1 MESPSE
7 EKPRP
12 QMVSKTNLPPK
23 ADGLD
28 GETAVT
34 LVPVEVRQRQ
44 LVPHATTGDLFWE
57 SCGGIDAYGNPNYLD
72 LTVIEEDSDSK
83 SQSIRFSQPVVII
96 GRQED
101 CDLRLTRREVS
112 RRHAYL
118 QLIGGR
124 WMCVDLGSGNGVR
137 WPSGRH
143 RYGWLEPGGQIGIGP
158 YQITSSLPD
167 PNFQASDPLSSISTN
182 RERPNVYLEFL
193 NAKRAAGGNNG
204 WALRNRVTL
213 IGSHSVCEMQ
223 IEDSTIAE
231 FHASLVLTPQ
241 GLWLVNLAG
250 QGRTGVNSRPV
261 RWQRLHDGDE
271 VQIGRFRLRTHYG
284 AAEAEVVPQL
294 PDPHSEPLPAVKP
307 PAAAPTVATGV
318 SEGFVLQLMSQVASM
333 QQQFMDH
340 SQQQMMMTLQMLAAS
355 RSAPPGLSEELA
367 RIQDLTREL
376 EAMREQLNRNLAHTE
391 ASRAA
396 VPVAQPVAATPA
408 GPRMSPS
415 GAVGPVSPPQ
425 VEATTTRQAID
436 LETTQLVPKATGHR
450 PAAQVPAPEPLSAS
464 SPASPTATVPAQPA
478 AASVPPANAVP
489 PNAARAA
496 SPPLPPEEQNRRT
509 REEVEMHAA
518 LLEGMARLEAERTST
533 WSRIVKTLMGTPQ

>member
-12 QMVSKTNLPPK
+12 QLVSKANSPPK
-23 ADGLD
+23 GDALD

-34 LVPVEVRQRQ
+34 LVPVEIRQRE
-44 LVPHATTGDLFWE
+44 LAPHSNTADLFWE
-57 SCGGIDAYGNPNYLD
+57 SCGGVDAYGNPNYLD

-143 RYGWLEPGGQIGIGP
+143 RYGWLEPGGQIGVGP
-158 YQITSSLPD
+158 YQITSALPD
-167 PNFQASDPLSSISTN
+167 PNFVSSDPLSSISTN

-284 AAEAEVVPQL
+284 AAEAEVVTPL
-294 PDPHSEPLPAVKP
+294 PDPHVEPPPAVKP
-307 PAAAPTVATGV
+307 APAPTVMTGV

-367 RIQDLTREL
+367 RVQELTRQL
-376 EAMREQLNRNLAHTE
+376 EAMREQLNRNLAQTE

-396 VPVAQPVAATPA
+396 LPIAQPVATTPA
-408 GPRMSPS
+408 AP
-415 GAVGPVSPPQ
+415 ATQQPVDAE
-425 VEATTTRQAID
+425 V
-436 LETTQLVPKATGHR
+436 TQLVPKATGHR
-450 PAAQVPAPEPLSAS
+450 PASQTSAAEHLSAS
-464 SPASPTATVPAQPA
+464 SQTATAPTAPAQPKTVAAQPATAPVQPASP
-478 AASVPPANAVP
+478 VPPASP
-489 PNAARAA
+489 RAA
-496 SPPLPPEEQNRRT
+496 AQPLPAEEQNRRS

-533 WSRIVKTLMGTPQ
+533 WSRIVRTLMGTPQ